1 MAITA
6 VLWDADGVLQR
17 ARPGWRQT
25 LIDIGGADFPDAVIE
40 VEEQGPMIGRG
51 SFRTALETLLRDRG
65 IDVDPE
71 RILALWDR
79 VDSVPAALQLVRRV
93 RAQGV
98 RCHLATNQHDRR
110 TALMREVM
118 RYGDHLDRQ
127 FYSCE
132 LGVAKPDP
140 EFFLAIL
147 RALALRPDEVL
158 FIDDL
163 PANVAAARSVGLS
176 AERHDPANGADGIE
190 AILTAHGLLA
200 PVSTR

>member
-1 MAITA
+1 MPIAA

-17 ARPGWRQT
+17 TRPGWRES
-25 LIDIGGADFPDAVIE
+25 LIAIGGADFPAAVIE

-71 RILALWDR
+71 RILTLWDQI
-79 VDSVPAALQLVRRV
+79 DSVPAALELVRRV

-98 RCHLATNQHDRR
+98 PCHLATNQHDRR
-110 TALMREVM
+110 AATMREVM

-140 EFFLAIL
+140 AYFLAIL
-147 RALALRPDEVL
+147 RKLALRPNDVL

-163 PANVAAARSVGLS
+163 SANVDAARSVGLL
-176 AERHDPANGADGIE
+176 AERHDPADGADGLE
-190 AILTAHGLLA
+190 RALTAHGLLT
-200 PVSTR
+200 PVSTQ